1 MKIKIELY
9 VIDTRIIT
17 AITWKT
23 DEGCAR
29 GRRPPP
35 KNRYRK
41 YRFTVVARPDRLSG
55 AITTL

>member
-29 GRRPPP
+29 GRRPLQ
-35 KNRYRK
+35 KTATGSIVLLWSRGRI
-41 YRFTVVARPDRLSG
+41 D
-55 AITTL
+55 